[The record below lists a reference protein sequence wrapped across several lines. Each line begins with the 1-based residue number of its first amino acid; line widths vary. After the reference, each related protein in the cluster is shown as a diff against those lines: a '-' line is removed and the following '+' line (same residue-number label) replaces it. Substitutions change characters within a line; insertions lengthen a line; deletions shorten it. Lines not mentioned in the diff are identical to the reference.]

1 MRGIYS
7 LISTLEPV
15 QRPRVGVIYMIQFKS
30 LKIRAE
36 SSEFVGGDLFETS
49 EDCNTESCSI

>member
-1 MRGIYS
+1 
-7 LISTLEPV
+7 V
-15 QRPRVGVIYMIQFKS
+15 Q
-30 LKIRAE
+30 E